1 MTMSNTER
9 WFMNAYLKVLLSK
22 EDSAA
27 GVSLIEHEMP
37 NGFVVPLHVHD
48 AEDETFYLLEGSVR
62 FMVGEQVLD
71 AHVGQAL
78 HVRGGV
84 KHALRVTS
92 PTARFLTVTNG
103 AFEDVVRELSE
114 EAQSPRIPAGADLRE
129 LDEQKLVA
137 TCERHGIEFVGPPI
151 D

>member
-22 EDSAA
+22 QDSTA

-62 FMVGEQVLD
+62 FMVGEQLLD
-71 AHVGQAL
+71 AQVGQAL

-103 AFEDVVRELSE
+103 AFEDVMRELSE
-114 EAQSPRIPAGADLRE
+114 EARSPRIPTGTELRE
-129 LDEQKLVA
+129 LDEQKLVS
-137 TCERHGIEFVGPPI
+137 TCNRHGIEFVGPPI